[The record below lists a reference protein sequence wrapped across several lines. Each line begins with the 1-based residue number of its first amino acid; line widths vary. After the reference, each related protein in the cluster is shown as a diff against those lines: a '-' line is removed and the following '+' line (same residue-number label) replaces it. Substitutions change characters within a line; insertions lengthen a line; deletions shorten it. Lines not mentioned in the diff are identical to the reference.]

1 MPKYRIIKWRKF
13 SEERPVCSG
22 EYLVMIEGA
31 ELPTLLTYE
40 EDDCSYGWRDDEEN
54 YYRVKWW
61 CVLPEHPDE
70 KNDPS
75 PAVLL
80 NSKVTLHLT
89 LDEVVSFREN
99 LSFVNNFCDVP
110 DHSYEVLEQL
120 IVYLENIAYI
130 GRQ

>member
-1 MPKYRIIKWRKF
+1 MPKYRIIKWRRF
-13 SEERPVCSG
+13 SEERPVCNG
-22 EYLVMIEGA
+22 DYMVLIENA
-31 ELPTLLTYE
+31 EIPTILTFY
-40 EDDCSYGWRDDEEN
+40 DEEN
-54 YYRVKWW
+54 LWIDDNENSYSVKYW

-70 KNDPS
+70 KIDPS